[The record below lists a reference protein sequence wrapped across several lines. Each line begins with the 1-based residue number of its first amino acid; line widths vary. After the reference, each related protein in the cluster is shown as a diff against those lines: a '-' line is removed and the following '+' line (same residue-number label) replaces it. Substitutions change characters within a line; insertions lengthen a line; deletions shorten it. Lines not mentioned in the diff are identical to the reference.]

1 MPGQEQLKSD
11 ILDQGLCS
19 SCGMCMG
26 LCPYIKSFR
35 DKVTAIYPC
44 RVEQGTCFK
53 VCPKVGIDVRE
64 MDQKTFGEERK
75 DQALGVLKGIYF
87 AQTRGEKDFQAQYG
101 GVTSTLIALALEEEV
116 IPGAVL
122 TGGDILNP
130 RPVLAKTVQDV
141 KNCAG
146 SKYGAVP
153 TLEVLN
159 RTMQDGMSGVGIVGR
174 PCQITAVRRAQ
185 LASGPE
191 SRFPDPG
198 FVNLVVGIFCFWAL
212 GPEFY
217 HFLHRK
223 IKNERILRMDIPV
236 EGPLIETEERKYRF
250 SLEEFRPFI
259 RKSCEVCFDS
269 TAEWADISVGATEY
283 DPQWNTLI
291 VRSEKGQKILEK
303 ALEQEIIELAAYP
316 EERLPLLRKAVL
328 NKKMRILALPELE
341 IECPGYPRISG
352 KYREEIL
359 NQWEDV
365 NR

>member
-26 LCPYIKSFR
+26 LCPYMKSFC

-44 RVEQGTCFK
+44 RAEQGTCYK
-53 VCPKVGIDVRE
+53 VCPKVGVDIRE
-64 MDQKTFGEERK
+64 MDQEIFGEKRK
-75 DQALGVLKGIYF
+75 DQALGVFKGIYY
-87 AQTRGEKDFQAQYG
+87 ARAREKDFPAQYG
-101 GVTSTLIALALEEEV
+101 GVTSTLIALALKEEI

-130 RPVLAKTVQDV
+130 HPVLAKTVQDV

-146 SKYGAVP
+146 SKYAAVP
-153 TLEVLN
+153 TLELLN
-159 RTMQDGMSGVGIVGR
+159 QTIKDGMAGAGIVGR

-185 LASGPE
+185 LTSGPE
-191 SRFPDPG
+191 TRFPQPD
-198 FVNLVVGIFCFWAL
+198 FVDLAVGIFCFWAL
-212 GPEFY
+212 GPDFY
-217 HFLHRK
+217 RFLHRR
-223 IKNERILRMDIPV
+223 IKNEKVLRMDIPV
-236 EGPLIETEERKYRF
+236 EGPLIETEEKKYRF
-250 SLEEFRPFI
+250 SLEEIRPFI
-259 RKSCEVCFDS
+259 KKSCEVCFDS

-283 DPQWNTLI
+283 DPKWNTLI

-303 ALEQEIIELAAYP
+303 ALEQEIIELASYP

-341 IECPGYPRISG
+341 TGCPGYPSISG

-359 NQWEDV
+359 NQWEGV
-365 NR
+365 NK